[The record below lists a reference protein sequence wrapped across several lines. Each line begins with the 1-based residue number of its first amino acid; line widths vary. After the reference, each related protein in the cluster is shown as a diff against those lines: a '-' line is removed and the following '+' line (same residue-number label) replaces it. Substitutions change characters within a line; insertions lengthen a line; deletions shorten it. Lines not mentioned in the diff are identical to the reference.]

1 MSSSTLK
8 STMMVHNYFVVL
20 ALIAISAVPLVV
32 SHVALTYPPARQYDL
47 DFLDNSR
54 TKGPCGMPRGES
66 IKMLLISDTN
76 PSRSLPLLNCKLTG
90 ENYEW
95 NENVWRTT
103 SHTTRSFNLF
113 RCEWAAFFFCNINIK
128 IWHSNEFL
136 HIADYDGRDVAS
148 NAPNL
153 VILLPMIFFVG
164 LRLLK

>member
-1 MSSSTLK
+1 
-8 STMMVHNYFVVL
+8 MMVHNYFVVL

-90 ENYEW
+90 ENYE
-95 NENVWRTT
+95 
-103 SHTTRSFNLF
+103 
-113 RCEWAAFFFCNINIK
+113 
-128 IWHSNEFL
+128 
-136 HIADYDGRDVAS
+136 
-148 NAPNL
+148 
-153 VILLPMIFFVG
+153 
-164 LRLLK
+164 